1 MINKTKTVERQ
12 PGICPEMFAIVFTS
26 HQKTRVLRGFPR
38 KQKLNG
44 KKTAYFVQYM
54 VSTRQKKERKKK
66 RRKKE
71 KEFVDLHDERIKYFG
86 HFNV

>member
-1 MINKTKTVERQ
+1 
-12 PGICPEMFAIVFTS
+12 MFALVFTS

-54 VSTRQKKERKKK
+54 VSTRGKKGKKRKKNLWICMMK
-66 RRKKE
+66 GLSIFDILVFKTCM
-71 KEFVDLHDERIKYFG
+71 L
-86 HFNV
+86 

>member
-1 MINKTKTVERQ
+1 ML
-12 PGICPEMFAIVFTS
+12 VFTS

-54 VSTRQKKERKKK
+54 VSTRQTEEGEKKGEKGK
-66 RRKKE
+66 RIC
-71 KEFVDLHDERIKYFG
+71 EFA
-86 HFNV
+86 

>member
-1 MINKTKTVERQ
+1 
-12 PGICPEMFAIVFTS
+12 MFALVFTS

-44 KKTAYFVQYM
+44 KKIVYFVQYM
-54 VSTRQKKERKKK
+54 ASTGQKKEREKKK
-66 RRKKE
+66 KKG
-71 KEFVDLHDERIKYFG
+71 KEFVDLLDERINYFG

>member
-1 MINKTKTVERQ
+1 MVKK
-12 PGICPEMFAIVFTS
+12 PWICPEMFALVFTS
-26 HQKTRVLRGFPR
+26 HQETRFLRGFLS

-44 KKTAYFVQYM
+44 KDIVLCSICGLY
-54 VSTRQKKERKKK
+54 ERKKG
-66 RRKKE
+66 